1 MASIEVEKVR
11 KVYDAGSKRPGCC
24 ALNQVTFQVQDG
36 EFVCFLGPSGCGKST
51 LLNILSGLDTG
62 YTGRVQFNG
71 IPLSSMDRQEIRIGY
86 IFQEP
91 RLLPWL
97 TVRQNLQFVLEAD
110 RRTRHD
116 WAERLRNY
124 LELVGLWSYRD
135 YYPAQLSGG
144 MAQRVAL
151 ARAFAV
157 APDILLMDEPFSSLD
172 ELTARKMRRELLTI
186 WEQLHKTV
194 VFVTHNGYE
203 AVYLADRL
211 FLMTQSPG
219 SIYEE
224 VTIPLPRPRR
234 YSDPQIF
241 QLSTSIVSDFLARND
256 TDDDVSELL

>member
-1 MASIEVEKVR
+1 
-11 KVYDAGSKRPGCC
+11 
-24 ALNQVTFQVQDG
+24 
-36 EFVCFLGPSGCGKST
+36 
-51 LLNILSGLDTG
+51 
-62 YTGRVQFNG
+62 
-71 IPLSSMDRQEIRIGY
+71 
-86 IFQEP
+86 
-91 RLLPWL
+91 
-97 TVRQNLQFVLEAD
+97 
-110 RRTRHD
+110 
-116 WAERLRNY
+116 
-124 LELVGLWSYRD
+124 
-135 YYPAQLSGG
+135 GG

-172 ELTARKMRRELLTI
+172 ELTARKMRRELLAI
-186 WEQLHKTV
+186 WEQFHKTV

-219 SIYEE
+219 SIYDE

-256 TDDDVSELL
+256 PDDDVSELL